1 MDTHASAR
9 RWQVIAILV
18 ARLIFGGF
26 FAMGAIFK
34 FADIDATAGYIAS
47 VGFPFP
53 LLLAWLAAFFELTLA
68 LCLLTGAFFTE
79 ASLLAAAYV
88 LFLAV
93 AFHGPARWES
103 DRTEFRFFL
112 LHFTLIAGLLC
123 AALHGPGAT
132 LAIRRSLLGR
142 T

>member
-34 FADIDATAGYIAS
+34 FADINATAGYIAS
-47 VGFPFP
+47 VGFPLP
-53 LLLAWLAAFFELTLA
+53 LLLAWLAAFFELALA

-88 LFLAV
+88 LFL
-93 AFHGPARWES
+93 
-103 DRTEFRFFL
+103 

-123 AALHGPGAT
+123 AALHGPGTT
-132 LAIRRSLLGR
+132 LAIRRRLLGR
-142 T
+142 P

>member
-9 RWQVIAILV
+9 WWQVVAILV

-26 FAMGAIFK
+26 FAMAAIFK

-47 VGFPFP
+47 VGFPVP
-53 LLLAWLAAFFELTLA
+53 LLLAWLAAFFELALA
-68 LCLLTGAFFTE
+68 LCLLTGAYFTE

-88 LFLAV
+88 LFLAF

-112 LHFTLIAGLLC
+112 LHFTFIAGLLF
-123 AALHGPGAT
+123 AALHGPGTT

-142 T
+142 A